1 MDILNPIR
9 HHLPMISTNLGL
21 YSAQEQGRMLRHYLG
36 ICMHM
41 YGCIHLFILSIW
53 YYFLY
58 LLYLH
63 QFICWRRNM
72 LLHTVPTF
80 DKQHPI
86 WPSVLQA
93 SLPPT
98 YISAFQKR
106 RWCCWSIS
114 PFVIL
119 RWDQIFG
126 HSLGER
132 RNVLTIQMAAARTS
146 VRHFDTIHT
155 IVSEL
160 RTEV

>member
-53 YYFLY
+53 YYWHLFIILTSVH
-58 LLYLH
+58 LLKAK
-63 QFICWRRNM
+63 
-72 LLHTVPTF
+72 HTVPTF
-80 DKQHPI
+80 DKQDPV
-86 WPSVLQA
+86 WPSVLQG
-93 SLPPT
+93 SLPPMCV
-98 YISAFQKR
+98 SAFQKR

-119 RWDQIFG
+119 RWDRIFG
-126 HSLGER
+126 HSLGEWR
-132 RNVLTIQMAAARTS
+132 TVLTIQMAAART
-146 VRHFDTIHT
+146 RP
-155 IVSEL
+155 IVQVYDISIQYT
-160 RTEV
+160 R